1 VFEEYQAMP
10 HCFAMLLPGLE
21 GSERCVK
28 SWGGFAKKAVE
39 EGEGAIETQGTWIE
53 VKTGRE
59 ESRVVQELSRVSF
72 EEAGRLVRE
81 AKGKRLGGT
90 EGEAK
95 GLAKA
100 AL

>member
-1 VFEEYQAMP
+1 MP

-21 GSERCVK
+21 ASERCVR
-28 SWGGFAKKAVE
+28 SWGSFAKKAVE
-39 EGEGAIETQGTWIE
+39 EGAQAIETKGTWIE

-59 ESRVVQELSRVSF
+59 ESRAVAELSQVSF

-81 AKGKRLGGT
+81 AKANRLGGK